1 MPPSIYDIMIMV
13 MKMTDVF
20 DCKILIVDDE
30 PELRGMVSE
39 ILRREG
45 FFRIVSAAD
54 CKEARRLFAQEK
66 PDAVIL
72 DVSLP
77 DGDGFLLMREFRA
90 ASDVPVLFLSA
101 RYEDEDRLLG
111 LGLGADDYMT
121 KPFLPRELTL
131 RLRAILS
138 RTYFPVVLRRTEKP
152 VFRLGETQIDFN
164 SGVVVTKAG
173 RFTLTAKEF
182 ALLEKLYENRG
193 NIVTGDS
200 LCHAAWGDEL
210 YGYENTLMV
219 HMRRLREKIEPE
231 PSVPRYLIT
240 VRGLGYKLTGVD
252 GE

>member
-1 MPPSIYDIMIMV
+1 MIMV

-101 RYEDEDRLLG
+101 RDEDEDRLPG
-111 LGLGADDYMT
+111 LGLA
-121 KPFLPRELTL
+121 
-131 RLRAILS
+131 
-138 RTYFPVVLRRTEKP
+138 RTT
-152 VFRLGETQIDFN
+152 T
-164 SGVVVTKAG
+164 
-173 RFTLTAKEF
+173 
-182 ALLEKLYENRG
+182 
-193 NIVTGDS
+193 
-200 LCHAAWGDEL
+200 
-210 YGYENTLMV
+210 
-219 HMRRLREKIEPE
+219 
-231 PSVPRYLIT
+231 
-240 VRGLGYKLTGVD
+240 
-252 GE
+252 

>member
-1 MPPSIYDIMIMV
+1 MIEV
-13 MKMTDVF
+13 MKVTDVY

-30 PELRGMVSE
+30 PELCGMVRG
-39 ILRREG
+39 ILRSEG
-45 FFRIVSAAD
+45 FVKIVSAAD

-90 ASDVPVLFLSA
+90 VFNVPVLFLSA
-101 RYEDEDRLLG
+101 RDADEDRLLG
-111 LGLGADDYMT
+111 LGLGADDYLT

-131 RLRAILS
+131 RLRAVLS
-138 RTYFPVVLRRTEKP
+138 RAYFPVVLRRTQKP

-164 SGVVVTKAG
+164 SGAVVTKTD
-173 RFTLTAKEF
+173 RLMLTAKEF

-200 LCHAAWGDEL
+200 LCRAAWGDDL

-219 HMRRLREKIEPE
+219 HIRRLREKIEPE
-231 PSVPRYLIT
+231 PSIPRYLVT
-240 VRGLGYKLTGVD
+240 VRGLGYKLTGVYD
-252 GE
+252 K